1 MFKDIAF
8 VGLDSGLL
16 ALGVKVFPHLF
27 INHATAAHHHYA
39 WFSHHIFNHSDCA
52 DKVRNIAET
61 GDVGELPD
69 EFPVGVVHSAEHH
82 GDIAQAGIIALQ
94 HGISGLIIENNDNI
108 GSPIGQFIDK
118 KRSTDKF
125 ILVSQ
130 FITIQEKIV
139 DFSFNTH
146 GRKLFFQCLVVSFS
160 IMVAFLI
167 GMYDADFIM
176 HIGPGR
182 NHHDQHT
189 HYGKKTVNPFIY
201 RRSLFFIGTVLLD
214 IHVL

>member
-1 MFKDIAF
+1 MYIKQDGANKKKRPTINKWIYRFLAKVSILIVVIPAGANVHYKIGVIHSYEKGYHDAERYHQTLEKELST
-8 VGLDSGLL
+8 VGIK
-16 ALGVKVFPHLF
+16 AE
-27 INHATAAHHHYA
+27 INDL
-39 WFSHHIFNHSDCA
+39 FNHSDCA

-61 GDVGELPD
+61 GDIGELPD

-139 DFSFNTH
+139 D
-146 GRKLFFQCLVVSFS
+146 
-160 IMVAFLI
+160 
-167 GMYDADFIM
+167 
-176 HIGPGR
+176 
-182 NHHDQHT
+182 
-189 HYGKKTVNPFIY
+189 
-201 RRSLFFIGTVLLD
+201 
-214 IHVL
+214 